1 MARYILTKFK
11 HNIEKQIRK
20 WRNPLPFFVAENS
33 KIWQREDCSMK
44 SKIFRLLA
52 AMMIFALMLSGC
64 AKKPEPSL
72 KEEQTQAKPASGQ
85 GKASA
90 GESHKVRLE
99 EDYYDFVNGDLLSRV
114 KIPGDAGGWSQFYK
128 LDKEAYDK
136 LNEVLHKSVRNRDK
150 EADGSLEQKIADLY
164 LSGMDQDGRQAAGFG
179 ELAVYM
185 DGIRNA
191 VTVEEYLKQTGKIFK
206 DLGVG
211 SILLPQW
218 SEDMG
223 DSSRY
228 ALYFDGADLGPGKE
242 TLEDSD
248 QEELMSHY
256 GNYISKIMGF
266 LGLKENEAEQVSSD
280 ILKLQKDLAHSA
292 LPLSKQGDPGV
303 IYNPYS
309 KEQLKDLF
317 PEGTMEVFLKAA
329 GLDKQDTYI
338 VVQKDQMK
346 KISGYLTPESLSLLK
361 QYTLFC
367 LTNDFAPSLTPEIR
381 NSYLEWNQLKKGI
394 KEKKT
399 EEKLASEL
407 TQNIL
412 GFEFGK
418 LYVEK
423 CFSKS
428 DKKNIES
435 MAHLILNSYK
445 KQIENLD
452 WMSDETKAFATKKLE
467 HMNLK
472 VGYPDKWPDDYK
484 DAKVIAIEDGGNLI
498 DNVLS
503 LQKAKIAVN
512 RKKYNGPVDKS
523 EWGMT
528 PQTVNAYYNPTA
540 NEIVFPAAILQSPF
554 YDPGADFASNLGGI
568 GMVMAHEVSHA
579 LDSSGSLYDENG
591 NYHVW
596 WTKEDRAKFDQLAQ
610 KVEEYYSGLDGFQGR
625 KVNGAQTLNENIADL
640 GSMACITAIA
650 SEKGSDLKLL
660 FRQYATI
667 WASKYTPE
675 AMIDRLNTDPHSPAK
690 VRVNGV
696 LSATDAFYKTYPEIK
711 EGDAMYVVPDKR
723 VKIW

>member
-1 MARYILTKFK
+1 MKKRLFK
-11 HNIEKQIRK
+11 I
-20 WRNPLPFFVAENS
+20 
-33 KIWQREDCSMK
+33 
-44 SKIFRLLA
+44 LA
-52 AMMIFALMLSGC
+52 AMIALALMFTGC
-64 AKKPEPSL
+64 AKKTDPSP
-72 KEEQTQAKPASGQ
+72 KEKKTEAKPASGQ

-90 GESHKVRLE
+90 GEALQVRLQD
-99 EDYYDFVNGDLLSRV
+99 DYYDNINGIMLSKV
-114 KIPGDAGGWSQFYK
+114 KIPGDASGWSQFYK
-128 LDKEAYDK
+128 LDREAYDR
-136 LNEVLHKSVRNRDK
+136 LNEVLHESVRNRK
-150 EADGSLEQKIADLY
+150 NEAEGSLEQKIADLY
-164 LSGMDQDGRQAAGFG
+164 LTGMDREGRQAAGFG
-179 ELAVYM
+179 GLAVYM
-185 DGIRNA
+185 DGISNA
-191 VTVEEYLKQTGKIFK
+191 NTVEEYLKQAGKIYK

-218 SEDMG
+218 SEDIG
-223 DSSRY
+223 NSSRY

-242 TLEDSD
+242 TLEDID

-256 GNYISKIMGF
+256 RAYISKIMGV
-266 LGLKENEAEQVSSD
+266 LGLKKEEADQVSSD
-280 ILKLQKDLAHSA
+280 ILKLQKDLAGSA

-309 KEQLKDLF
+309 KDQIKKLF
-317 PEGTMEVFLKAA
+317 PDGTMEVFLKAA
-329 GLDKQDTYI
+329 GMEKQDTYI

-346 KISGYLTPESLSLLK
+346 KISGYFNSESLPLLK

-367 LTNDFAPSLTPEIR
+367 LVNDFAPSLTPEIR
-381 NSYLEWNQLKKGI
+381 DSYLEWNQLKKGI

-407 TQNIL
+407 TQKIL
-412 GFEFGK
+412 GFEFGR

-428 DKKNIES
+428 DKKDIES
-435 MAHLILNSYK
+435 MIHLILNSYK
-445 KQIENLD
+445 KQIENLG
-452 WMSDETKAFATKKLE
+452 WMSDETKASAIRKLD

-484 DAKVIAIEDGGNLI
+484 DAKVTAVEEGGNLI

-503 LQKAKIAVN
+503 LQKAQIAVN

-540 NEIVFPAAILQSPF
+540 NEIVFPAAILQAPF
-554 YDPGADFASNLGGI
+554 YDAGADLASNLGGI

-579 LDSSGSLYDENG
+579 FDSSGSLYDENG

-596 WTKEDRAKFDQLAQ
+596 WTKVDRAKFDQLAKQ
-610 KVEEYYSGLDGFQGR
+610 VEEYYSELEGFQGR

-640 GSMACITAIA
+640 GSMACITTIA
-650 SEKGSDLKLL
+650 SGEGSDLKLL
-660 FRQYATI
+660 FQQYATI

-696 LSATDAFYKTYPEIK
+696 LSATDAFYQTYPEIK
-711 EGDAMYVVPDKR
+711 EGDTMYIAPDKR